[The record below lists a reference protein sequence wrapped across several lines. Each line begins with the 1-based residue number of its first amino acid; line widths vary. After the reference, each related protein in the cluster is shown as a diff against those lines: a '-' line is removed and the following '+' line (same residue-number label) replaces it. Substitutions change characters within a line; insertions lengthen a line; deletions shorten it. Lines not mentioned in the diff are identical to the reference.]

1 MENFKIVILSI
12 IFLFAIMSWVYF
24 LVGAYKTVVVKDRSF
39 LQFTSSLLIISGMLS
54 ALFFLSLRVLNGN

>member
-54 ALFFLSLRVLNGN
+54 ALFFLSLRVLNGS